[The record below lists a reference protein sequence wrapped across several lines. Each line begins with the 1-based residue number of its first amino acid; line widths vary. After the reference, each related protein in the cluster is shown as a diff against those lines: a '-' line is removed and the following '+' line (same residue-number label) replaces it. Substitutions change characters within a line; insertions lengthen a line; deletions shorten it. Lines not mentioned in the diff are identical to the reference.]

1 MQVHDL
7 NLSHRTVVPD
17 ETCGA
22 VYDLFSA
29 DENIAGFAVVDG
41 SRPVGLINRMEF
53 ILRLADKFGRP
64 LFEKKPVTSLM
75 QHDPLIVPS
84 DLSVDE
90 LSRLIATA
98 ESAALMRGFI
108 VTQADAFFGIGTG
121 HALIAANV
129 EQTEER
135 LEEIRE
141 ARDRAEIANEAKSQF
156 LATMSHE
163 IRTPMN
169 GILGMANH
177 LLGSEIDG
185 HVRDQVE
192 TIHDSGKILMS
203 LLNDI
208 LDLSKIEAGRLELE
222 EIDFDLEALVESVS
236 ALWLPKAA
244 AQGLT
249 YSVEYGSTPV
259 GILRSDPTRI
269 RQILFNLLSNA
280 LKFTDKGDISIRI
293 RQGPTTSGKV
303 ETRFEVRD
311 TGTGIS
317 PGIQEKL
324 FDKFTQADSTVSRHY
339 GGSGLGLAVSREL
352 AHALGGKIGVE
363 SMPGKGASFWFTI
376 VSAGGDPA
384 ALREELFPTTD
395 GCAVEPLRILVAE
408 DNSVNQTV
416 IRAMLERA
424 GHRVDTVANGAEAIT
439 AATSQT
445 YDVILMD
452 VYMPEMDGVSATRR
466 IRELSGPAGETPI
479 IALTANAMKGDRET
493 YLEAGMDD
501 YVAKPIDPAL
511 ITAALRRQCG
521 EQVEAATGA
530 VAAGG
535 SKVPENADELAADLG
550 GLLDDFDEIIG

>member
-452 VYMPEMDGVSATRR
+452 VHMPEMDGVSATRR

>member
-7 NLSHRTVVPD
+7 NLSRRTVVPD
-17 ETCGA
+17 ETCSA

-293 RQGPTTSGKV
+293 RQVPTTSGKV

-324 FDKFTQADSTVSRHY
+324 FDKLTQADSTVSRRY

-452 VYMPEMDGVSATRR
+452 VHMPEMDGVSATRR

>member
-1 MQVHDL
+1 M
-7 NLSHRTVVPD
+7 
-17 ETCGA
+17 
-22 VYDLFSA
+22 
-29 DENIAGFAVVDG
+29 
-41 SRPVGLINRMEF
+41 
-53 ILRLADKFGRP
+53 
-64 LFEKKPVTSLM
+64 
-75 QHDPLIVPS
+75 
-84 DLSVDE
+84 
-90 LSRLIATA
+90 
-98 ESAALMRGFI
+98 
-108 VTQADAFFGIGTG
+108 
-121 HALIAANV
+121 
-129 EQTEER
+129 
-135 LEEIRE
+135 
-141 ARDRAEIANEAKSQF
+141 
-156 LATMSHE
+156 
-163 IRTPMN
+163 
-169 GILGMANH
+169 
-177 LLGSEIDG
+177 
-185 HVRDQVE
+185 
-192 TIHDSGKILMS
+192 
-203 LLNDI
+203 
-208 LDLSKIEAGRLELE
+208 
-222 EIDFDLEALVESVS
+222 
-236 ALWLPKAA
+236 
-244 AQGLT
+244 
-249 YSVEYGSTPV
+249 EYGSTPV

-384 ALREELFPTTD
+384 ALQEELFPTTD

-452 VYMPEMDGVSATRR
+452 VHMPEMDGVSATRR